1 MKQPVFFRRIVYHMK
16 FELLIF
22 GITAFFIANT
32 YHDGKYVAILKSWK
46 KYYQMAGIAFAG
58 VSAYAFIKKYP
69 SHSRSLFSH
78 ANGIIKYMPID
89 KEAGDLLS
97 PILNMSQQCLGG
109 PESFAGINQHQAHQ
123 AHQAHH
129 YPMMNAGKNPQET
142 RILNSGKQGTKRSVS
157 ETKKK
162 FVAAEQGWKCGNC
175 QKQLPAWFEVDHKTR
190 LDQGGSN
197 HVDNL
202 VALCRD
208 CHGQKTAFENL

>member
-1 MKQPVFFRRIVYHMK
+1 MK

-32 YHDGKYVAILKSWK
+32 YHDGKYVNILKSWK
-46 KYYQMAGIAFAG
+46 KYYQMVAIGFAG

-69 SHSRSLFSH
+69 THSRSLFDH

-97 PILNMSQQCLGG
+97 PILSMSKNYVGH
-109 PESFAGINQHQAHQ
+109 ENSAGIL
-123 AHQAHH
+123 
-129 YPMMNAGKNPQET
+129 GSEISPQQ
-142 RILNSGKQGTKRSVS
+142 RRMLHSGKQGTKRSVS

-162 FVAAEQGWKCGNC
+162 FVAAEQGWKCGGC
-175 QKQLPAWFEVDHKTR
+175 KQQLPAWFEVDHKMR

-208 CHGQKTAFENL
+208 CHGRKTACENL

>member
-1 MKQPVFFRRIVYHMK
+1 MK

-32 YHDGKYVAILKSWK
+32 YHDGKYVTIMKSWK
-46 KYYQMAGIAFAG
+46 KYYQMSGIAFAG
-58 VSAYAFIKKYP
+58 ISAYAFLKKYP
-69 SHSRSLFSH
+69 SQSHSLFNH

-97 PILNMSQQCLGG
+97 PLLNMSQNYIVGQQENFANSGSHAVGSSHAVSGSHSNAVSGG
-109 PESFAGINQHQAHQ
+109 SHSHAINAS
-123 AHQAHH
+123 
-129 YPMMNAGKNPQET
+129 PQT
-142 RILNSGKQGTKRSVS
+142 KRMLNSGKQGTKRSVS

-162 FVAAEQGWKCGNC
+162 FVAAEQGWKCGAC
-175 QKQLPAWFEVDHKTR
+175 KQQLPAWFEVDHKIR

-208 CHGQKTAFENL
+208 CHGRKTAFENL

>member
-1 MKQPVFFRRIVYHMK
+1 MK

-32 YHDGKYVAILKSWK
+32 YHDGKYVTILKSWK

-58 VSAYAFIKKYP
+58 VSAYAFLKKYP
-69 SHSRSLFSH
+69 SHSRSLLTH

-89 KEAGDLLS
+89 KDAGDLLS
-97 PILNMSQQCLGG
+97 PLLSMSQQCLGG
-109 PESFAGINQHQAHQ
+109 QESFTQNNQHQH
-123 AHQAHH
+123 
-129 YPMMNAGKNPQET
+129 PMMNAGSNPQET

-175 QKQLPAWFEVDHKTR
+175 KRQLPAWFEVDHKTR